1 MYQSAHL
8 AKVLKVF
15 TYPGKLSLSVYLTQS
30 IVLSIVFLGIG
41 EVYITN
47 CHYTNLIPLHYLFMA
62 YNLQAVT
69 YLKYFKMGPFEW
81 IWRKVTYLK

>member
-1 MYQSAHL
+1 
-8 AKVLKVF
+8 KVF

-41 EVYITN
+41 VGLYNQLPLYQSYIIALLVYG
-47 CHYTNLIPLHYLFMA
+47 
-62 YNLQAVT
+62 LQLAGCYF